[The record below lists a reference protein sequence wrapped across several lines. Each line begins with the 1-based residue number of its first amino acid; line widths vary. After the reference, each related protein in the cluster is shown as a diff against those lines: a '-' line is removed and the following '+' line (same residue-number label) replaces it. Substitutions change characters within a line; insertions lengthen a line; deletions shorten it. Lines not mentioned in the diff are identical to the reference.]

1 MNLEGELWKRRCLQW
16 KKLGQGS
23 RQLVLV
29 ERKESWLWRGVT
41 ALLYAFLKCK
51 WADAVA
57 TNSHTKALETM
68 LPWRRD
74 CLENSMHIQ
83 AHHCLGIAE
92 EQHFETLVKMLQV
105 LTAWTKAEGGA

>member
-1 MNLEGELWKRRCLQW
+1 MLAVEEVGSRKRAAGTGKEEGELATEGRH
-16 KKLGQGS
+16 S
-23 RQLVLV
+23 
-29 ERKESWLWRGVT
+29 S
-41 ALLYAFLKCK
+41 LYAFLKCK

-68 LPWRRD
+68 LPWPRD
-74 CLENSMHIQ
+74 CLGNSMHIQ